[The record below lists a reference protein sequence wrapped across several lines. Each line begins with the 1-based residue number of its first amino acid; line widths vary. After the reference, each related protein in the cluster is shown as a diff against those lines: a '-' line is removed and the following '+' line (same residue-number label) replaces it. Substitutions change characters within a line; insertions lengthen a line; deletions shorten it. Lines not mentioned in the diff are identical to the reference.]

1 MQRQPHTLRPTLPF
15 PRSTRARRGHA
26 SPLHC
31 LAIAC
36 TLLLAACQGGSL
48 EQQRETAITAT
59 NATLPAPYR
68 DGLVTE
74 LARAE
79 GKDVVLDI
87 RFAEARVAQIA
98 AKPQLRDALRA
109 DEAQAMPELCGD
121 AALKPFIDAGGSV
134 RRRFI
139 DADGELFFEVRLTP
153 ADCPHS

>member
-15 PRSTRARRGHA
+15 PRPTRARHGHA
-26 SPLHC
+26 SLRC
-31 LAIAC
+31 LAVAC
-36 TLLLAACQGGSL
+36 MLLLVACQGSSL
-48 EQQRETAITAT
+48 EQQREAAIAAT

-74 LARAE
+74 LARAD

-87 RFAEARVAQIA
+87 RFAEARVAQLA
-98 AKPQLRDALRA
+98 AKPQLRDALQA

-121 AALKPFIDAGGSV
+121 AALKPFIDAGGGV